1 MENTLQFHFL
11 LDIIE
16 LLRYN
21 KMCGKGL
28 CKVSLK
34 KIKQLGV
41 MLVTATMLIQMPVTA
56 MAQESQE
63 PFQAG
68 TIDEKQQKDS
78 LETEEKNEA
87 GWQGTIEEGNR
98 YYLDENGEK
107 LTGLQKIEEK
117 TFLFEEDGIV
127 QTGWQEVEGV
137 TYYFSEETGERY
149 ENGIYVIDD
158 ISYVFDENG
167 LSEESIETP
176 ESEESGEG
184 EITKDEEP
192 LTESESEDTKED
204 KVVQVFKGWHYDK
217 GWYYYD
223 TNGNKLY
230 GWQKIDGKW
239 YYLDGNN
246 VEKPGVMLADCSY
259 MINGR
264 TYFFEGG
271 GVMLTGWVR
280 RPEGWYHTDVNGA
293 MQTGWQQIGKYWYY
307 LDAKNADYPG
317 LMAVNGKKEINRYTY
332 FFTGGGEMQT
342 GWIRYSEG
350 WYYAHSGGNQ
360 QIGWLQLGKNWYYL
374 DGKNTEHPG
383 LMLANCELTLGKY
396 QYAFKP
402 DGVMRTG
409 WWFKPGEGYHFYD
422 TAGYMRSGWVQTGGK
437 WYYMD
442 PKNNDIM
449 LSNQWF
455 RNGKYWYYLKASGE
469 MATGWLTLY
478 GNKYYFSTD
487 GVMRTGWQ
495 TIGGYRYYFYKE
507 NDANSKGWGVMAR
520 NTTVDGIKIGADG
533 KAAIYSDCM
542 ARFTTV
548 STNDANGT
556 YNMKKALS
564 SFNQVVIEPGQTLSF
579 FNVAGPCGKAE
590 GYLPA
595 GVVGGVGYGGG
606 ICQAST
612 TLYGA
617 ALRSGLTII
626 ERRNHSVPSTY
637 VPIGQDAM
645 VSYGTSDLKIRNDY
659 DFPVKLVTYSSGN
672 TLYAEVWGTQPGWF
686 DYISIESW
694 YTSSRSAVAYRKY
707 IKSGQIV
714 NVEQLPSSY
723 Y

>member
-1 MENTLQFHFL
+1 
-11 LDIIE
+11 
-16 LLRYN
+16 
-21 KMCGKGL
+21 
-28 CKVSLK
+28 
-34 KIKQLGV
+34 

-78 LETEEKNEA
+78 LETEEKKEA

-98 YYLDENGEK
+98 HYLDENGEK
-107 LTGLQKIEEK
+107 LIGLQKIEEK
-117 TFLFEEDGIV
+117 TFLFDEDGIV
-127 QTGWQEVEGV
+127 QTSWQKVEGV

-184 EITKDEEP
+184 ETTKDEEP

-204 KVVQVFKGWHYDK
+204 EVIQEFKGWHYDK

-246 VEKPGVMLADCSY
+246 AEKPGVMLADCSY

-307 LDAKNADYPG
+307 LDPKNADYPG
-317 LMAVNGKKEINRYTY
+317 LMAVNGKKVINGYTY

-342 GWIRYSEG
+342 GWIRYPEG
-350 WYYAHSGGNQ
+350 WYYAHPGGNQ
-360 QIGWLQLGKNWYYL
+360 KTGWLQLGRNWYYL
-374 DGKNTEHPG
+374 DARNAEYPG

-396 QYAFKP
+396 QYAFKS

-422 TAGYMRSGWVQTGGK
+422 VAGYMRSGWIQTGGK
-437 WYYMD
+437 WYYLN
-442 PKNNDIM
+442 PKNNNIM
-449 LSNQWF
+449 MSNQWF
-455 RNGKYWYYLKASGE
+455 QNGKYWYYLKASGE

-478 GNKYYFSTD
+478 GNKYYLSTD

-507 NDANSKGWGVMAR
+507 NDANSKGWGVMAK
-520 NTTVDGIKIGADG
+520 NTTIDGITIGADG
-533 KAAIYSDCM
+533 RGSLAFAYAADVLNRVGWNLHAAFNWSASLPYRNYSNDPSPGSEAMAMYGFQNGVGDCYVM
-542 ARFTTV
+542 AATFYYMAKQLGY
-548 STNDANGT
+548 DAHQMAGYVPLLGGGMGVHSWVEIDMNGT
-556 YNMKKALS
+556 
-564 SFNQVVIEPGQTLSF
+564 
-579 FNVAGPCGKAE
+579 
-590 GYLPA
+590 
-595 GVVGGVGYGGG
+595 
-606 ICQAST
+606 
-612 TLYGA
+612 
-617 ALRSGLTII
+617 
-626 ERRNHSVPSTY
+626 TY
-637 VPIGQDAM
+637 VFDPNFTNQTGRNGYQIY
-645 VSYGTSDLKIRNDY
+645 YGMSGTWR
-659 DFPVKLVTYSSGN
+659 YSN
-672 TLYAEVWGTQPGWF
+672 Y
-686 DYISIESW
+686 
-694 YTSSRSAVAYRKY
+694 YRM
-707 IKSGQIV
+707 
-714 NVEQLPSSY
+714 N
-723 Y
+723 